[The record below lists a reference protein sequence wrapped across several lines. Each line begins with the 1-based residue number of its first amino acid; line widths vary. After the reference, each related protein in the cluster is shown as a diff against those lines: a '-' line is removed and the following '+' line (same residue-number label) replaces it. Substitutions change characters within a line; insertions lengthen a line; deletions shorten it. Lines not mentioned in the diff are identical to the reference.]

1 MVAFMKFKIKDRR
14 REIECATAD
23 DLRDAI
29 RILNEEDQRLRQ
41 QGHTPL
47 SRLAETL
54 LTTGHHWDGQL
65 FWKFVDNL
73 GEAQKKVL
81 GLLVHKGRM
90 TDEEVRT
97 ILGLDNNQQL
107 AGVLS
112 GISKQA
118 AALNISAR
126 EVYTINKEF
135 ESREVTKTYV
145 IAADF
150 QRIATEMNWSVE

>member
-1 MVAFMKFKIKDRR
+1 MLAFMPFRIKDRR
-14 REIECATAD
+14 REIDCTTAD
-23 DLRDAI
+23 EFRDAI
-29 RILNEEDQRLRQ
+29 RILNEEEERLRQ
-41 QGHTPL
+41 QGQTPL
-47 SRLAETL
+47 HRLAGNL
-54 LTTGHHWDGQL
+54 LGAGRLWDGQL

-81 GLLVHKGRM
+81 GSLVRRNRM
-90 TDEEVRT
+90 TDEELRI
-97 ILGLDNNQQL
+97 ILRLDSNQQL

-126 EVYTINKEF
+126 EVYTIDKEF

-150 QRIATEMNWSVE
+150 LKIATDMNWPVE